1 MRERERNEWMNMGEI
16 YSEELAYVIMDT
28 EKTRP
33 RRAVGVMNTL

>member
-33 RRAVGVMNTL
+33 RRADSIAPV